1 MDILITGAGGR
12 IGSRLARI
20 LHAEGHR
27 VRGFGVPG
35 DPGLAALAAS
45 TDVEVFEGDLTDR
58 ESLTEAVSGVDAI
71 CHLAA
76 ALTTHEVADDAFVA
90 VNLGGTYNLLSAAK
104 ENAPAISRFVYTS
117 SDAVYWPAL
126 ANRPLYLPIDESHP
140 LLAGSVYGATKVGA
154 EAMCRAFWRSYG
166 IPFTVMRPTATASPH
181 ELVDPASPF
190 GRRWFVS
197 SAIARLERMPTRS
210 AADDELLAK
219 LKAIDD
225 GTSKLFVTTAPS
237 GEASVSMLTHPED
250 VARAMRAMIEPP
262 EAVGEAFNVGPD
274 APHSE
279 RAVVSRLAG
288 RLGVEMVEI
297 AHDAVRPSWYVTSG
311 KARGVLGYQ
320 PEYTVFDMIDIA
332 VEGSGR

>member
-20 LHAEGHR
+20 LVDEGHR

-45 TDVEVFEGDLTDR
+45 TDVQVFEGDLTVR
-58 ESLTEAVSGVDAI
+58 SSLVDAVSGVDAI

-76 ALTTHEVADDAFVA
+76 ALTTHEVADDVFVA
-90 VNLGGTYNLLSAAK
+90 VNFDGTYNLLATAK
-104 ENAPAISRFVYTS
+104 EHAPAISRFVYTS

-126 ANRPLYLPIDESHP
+126 TNRPLYLPIDESHP

-154 EAMCRAFWRSYG
+154 EAMCGAFWRSYG
-166 IPFTVMRPTATASPH
+166 IPFVVMRPTATASPH

-197 SAIARLERMPTRS
+197 SAIARLERMASRS
-210 AADDELLAK
+210 AGDELLLSR
-219 LKAIDD
+219 LKEVDD
-225 GTSKLFVTTAPS
+225 GTSKLFVPTTPA
-237 GEASVSMLTHPED
+237 GEASLSMLTHPED
-250 VARAMRAMIEPP
+250 VARAMRAMIDTP

-279 RAVVSRLAG
+279 RAVVSRLAE

-297 AHDAVRPSWYVTSG
+297 PHDSVRPSWYVTSG
-311 KARGVLGYQ
+311 KAKGILGYQ
-320 PEYTVFDMIDIA
+320 PEYSVFDMIDLA
-332 VEGSGR
+332 VAESGR

>member
-20 LHAEGHR
+20 LADEGHR

-45 TDVEVFEGDLTDR
+45 TTVEVFEGDLTDR
-58 ESLTEAVSGVDAI
+58 TSLIGAVSGVDAI

-76 ALTTHEVADDAFVA
+76 ALTTHEVEDDAFVA

-104 ENAPAISRFVYTS
+104 EHAPEISRFVYTS

-126 ANRPLYLPIDESHP
+126 TNRPLYLPIDESHP

-154 EAMCRAFWRSYG
+154 EAMCGAFWRSYG
-166 IPFTVMRPTATASPH
+166 IPFVVMRPTATAAPH

-197 SAIARLERMPTRS
+197 SAIARLERMADRS
-210 AADDELLAK
+210 AADDALLAR
-219 LKAIDD
+219 LREVDD
-225 GTSKLFVTTAPS
+225 GASTLFVPTAPS
-237 GEASVSMLTHPED
+237 GEASLSMLTHPED
-250 VARAMRAMIEPP
+250 VARAMRAMIDTP

-279 RAVVSRLAG
+279 RAVVKRLAD

-297 AHDAVRPSWYVTSG
+297 PHESVRPSWYVTSG
-311 KARGVLGYQ
+311 KAKGILGYQ
-320 PEYTVFDMIDIA
+320 PEYSVFDMIDIA
-332 VEGSGR
+332 VEESGR

>member
-12 IGSRLARI
+12 IGSRLARV
-20 LHAEGHR
+20 LVAEGHR
-27 VRGFGVPG
+27 VRGFGVPA
-35 DPGLAALAAS
+35 DPGLAALG
-45 TDVEVFEGDLTDR
+45 DGVEIFHGDLTDR
-58 ESLTEAVSGVDAI
+58 SSLVDAVSGVDAI

-76 ALTTHEVADDAFVA
+76 ALTTHEAEDDVFVA

-104 ENAPAISRFVYTS
+104 EHAPDISRFVYTS

-126 ANRPLYLPIDESHP
+126 TNRPLYLPIDESHP

-154 EAMCRAFWRSYG
+154 EAMCGAFWRSYG
-166 IPFTVMRPTATASPH
+166 IPYAVMRPTATASPH

-197 SAIARLERMPTRS
+197 SAIARLERMAARSSGDEVLLTR
-210 AADDELLAK
+210 
-219 LKAIDD
+219 LKEVDD
-225 GTSKLFVTTAPS
+225 GTTKLFVPTAPS
-237 GEASVSMLTHPED
+237 GEASLSMLTHPED
-250 VARAMRAMIEPP
+250 VARAMRAMIDTP

-279 RAVVSRLAG
+279 RVVVRRLAD

-297 AHDAVRPSWYVTSG
+297 PHDSVRPSWYVTSG
-311 KARGVLGYQ
+311 KAKGILGYQ
-320 PEYTVFDMIDIA
+320 PEYSVFDMIDIA
-332 VEGSGR
+332 VEESRR

>member
-20 LHAEGHR
+20 LVAEGHR
-27 VRGFGVPG
+27 VRGLGVPG
-35 DPGLAALAAS
+35 DLGLATLAS
-45 TDVEVFEGDLTDR
+45 SSDVEVFEGDLTDR
-58 ESLTEAVSGVDAI
+58 QSLVSAVSGVDSI

-76 ALTTHEVADDAFVA
+76 ALTTHDVEDDAFVA

-104 ENAPAISRFVYTS
+104 EHAPAISRFVYTS
-117 SDAVYWPAL
+117 SDAVYWPAMT
-126 ANRPLYLPIDESHP
+126 NRPLYLPIDESHP

-166 IPFTVMRPTATASPH
+166 IPFAVMRPTATASPH

-197 SAIARLERMPTRS
+197 SAVARLERMDTRS
-210 AADDELLAK
+210 AADDALLAR
-219 LKAIDD
+219 LKGVDD
-225 GTSKLFVTTAPS
+225 GTPKLFVTTSPS
-237 GEASVSMLTHPED
+237 GEASLSMLTHPED
-250 VARAMRAMIEPP
+250 VARAMRAMIDTP

-279 RAVVSRLAG
+279 RAVVSRLADG
-288 RLGVEMVEI
+288 LGVEMVEI
-297 AHDAVRPSWYVTSG
+297 PHDAVRPSWYVTSG

-320 PEYTVFDMIDIA
+320 PRYTVFDMIDIA
-332 VEGSGR
+332 VEESGR